1 MAAGMV
7 AGMRSLSAILGTV
20 ALLFLV
26 GCGSDDNSGGS
37 SGGASA
43 TQSTSTSSGGAS
55 ASAEGKQIFTQN
67 CGGCHTLADAG
78 TNGQVGPN
86 LDDLKP
92 DEATVE
98 RQVTNGGGKMPA
110 FKGRLS
116 ADQIKAV
123 ATYVSSV
130 AGQ

>member
-1 MAAGMV
+1 
-7 AGMRSLSAILGTV
+7 MRILTAVFGIV
-20 ALLFLV
+20 ALLLV
-26 GCGSDDNSGGS
+26 GCGGGDSGGS
-37 SGGASA
+37 AGSGTTTQQSSTSGGGTASA
-43 TQSTSTSSGGAS
+43 
-55 ASAEGKQIFTQN
+55 AEGKQIFTQN

-98 RQVTNGGGKMPA
+98 RQVTDGGGRMPA

-116 ADQIKAV
+116 AAQIKAV

-130 AGQ
+130 AGK

>member
-1 MAAGMV
+1 
-7 AGMRSLSAILGTV
+7 MRILTAVFGIV
-20 ALLFLV
+20 ALLLV
-26 GCGSDDNSGGS
+26 GCGGGDSGGS
-37 SGGASA
+37 AGSGTT
-43 TQSTSTSSGGAS
+43 TQQSSTQESTSTSGGGTAS
-55 ASAEGKQIFTQN
+55 AAEGKQVFTQN

-98 RQVTNGGGKMPA
+98 RQVTDGGGRMPA

-116 ADQIKAV
+116 AAQIKAV

-130 AGQ
+130 AGK

>member
-1 MAAGMV
+1 
-7 AGMRSLSAILGTV
+7 MRILTAVFGIV
-20 ALLFLV
+20 ALLLV
-26 GCGSDDNSGGS
+26 GCGGGDSGGS
-37 SGGASA
+37 AGSGTTTQQSSTSGGGTASA
-43 TQSTSTSSGGAS
+43 
-55 ASAEGKQIFTQN
+55 AEGKQIFTQN

-98 RQVTNGGGKMPA
+98 RQVTNGGGRMPA

-116 ADQIKAV
+116 AAQIKAV

-130 AGQ
+130 AGK